1 MYVQGVK
8 MTELRPS
15 EGRADKIGETVT
27 VIGQGFTRVG
37 ELSCWFGDQ
46 HGTRAKYVS
55 SSIVICMHG
64 VQPAVFTSSTK
75 ITCMAPERGEGTVRV
90 GVTNNGVEQARLTR

>member
-46 HGTRAKYVS
+46 HGTSTMPYRALGGYGRRVEALA
-55 SSIVICMHG
+55 G
-64 VQPAVFTSSTK
+64 
-75 ITCMAPERGEGTVRV
+75 APW
-90 GVTNNGVEQARLTR
+90 